1 MKRVDEC
8 GPNTPDTKQV
18 KVGFQMFMYTQQFG
32 KLNSR
37 FTLAWISFK

>member
-8 GPNTPDTKQV
+8 GPNTPDTNWLANIYV
-18 KVGFQMFMYTQQFG
+18 YTSVWEI
-32 KLNSR
+32 NSR

>member
-8 GPNTPDTKQV
+8 GPNTPDTNWLANV
-18 KVGFQMFMYTQQFG
+18 YVHTQQFG